1 MFEGS
6 VDSIYIAPTAGEKV
20 TRVGEVRAIPG
31 KGLEGDR
38 YFLGQGTFSKPEP
51 DRELTLI
58 EIEAVE
64 ALEREKGIALE
75 PGALRRNVVTR
86 DVPLNHLVGREFT
99 IGGVRAR
106 GLKLC
111 EPCKHLA
118 GMTHEGVLTGLLHR
132 CGLRAQIISE
142 GVIASG
148 DRVTPVEA

>member
-6 VDSIYIAPTAGEKV
+6 VDSIYIADEAGAAVTAIS
-20 TRVGEVRAIPG
+20 RARAVPG

-38 YFLGQGTFSKPEP
+38 YFKGAGTFSKPTP

-64 ALEREKGIALE
+64 ALKHEKGIELE
-75 PGALRRNVVTR
+75 PGSLRRNVVTR
-86 DVPLNHLVGREFT
+86 DVPLNHLVGREFM

-111 EPCKHLA
+111 EPCTHLA
-118 GMTHEGVLTGLLHR
+118 GMTHEGVVTGLLHR
-132 CGLRAQIISE
+132 CGLRAQIITE
-142 GVIASG
+142 GTIAPG
-148 DRVTPVEA
+148 DRVAPLQ